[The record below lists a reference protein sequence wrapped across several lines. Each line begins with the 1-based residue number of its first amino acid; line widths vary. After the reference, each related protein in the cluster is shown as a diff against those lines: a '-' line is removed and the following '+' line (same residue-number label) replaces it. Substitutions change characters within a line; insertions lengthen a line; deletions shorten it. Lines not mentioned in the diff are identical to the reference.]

1 MTSVKPRDPHVLVLF
16 GRVFGQVRD
25 TFADEEWNGLRQSH
39 LRLIDLVLDDGIS
52 VTDLARRVGMSKQ
65 ACGQFVTH
73 LVEDGPP
80 PGGARPRRPTRAPG
94 APHPAGERTLAAAN
108 ERIGRIE
115 AGWADQVGPD
125 RYRTFRAVLEELALG
140 AR

>member
-25 TFADEEWNGLRQSH
+25 TFAHEEWNGLRQSH
-39 LRLIDLVLDDGIS
+39 LRLIDMVLDEGIS

-73 LVEDGPP
+73 LVEEGVLRVEPDPED
-80 PGGARPRRPTRAPG
+80 RRVRRVHRTPL
-94 APHPAGERTLAAAN
+94 GERTLAAAN

-115 AGWADQVGPD
+115 AGWADQVGPE

-140 AR
+140 AG